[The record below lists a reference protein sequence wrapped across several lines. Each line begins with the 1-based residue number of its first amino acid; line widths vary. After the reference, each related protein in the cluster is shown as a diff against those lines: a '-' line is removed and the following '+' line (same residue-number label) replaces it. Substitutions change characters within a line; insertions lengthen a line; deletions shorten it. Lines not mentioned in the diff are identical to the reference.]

1 MTMKTNIVGLLIMF
15 VITLIGYFFIRFHLY
30 SPFFF
35 FIVIIFVLAH
45 FAIFFRKLK
54 EDNEDTEDDKE
65 IEDDIKVDGEL
76 K

>member
-1 MTMKTNIVGLLIMF
+1 MRTNILGLLIMF
-15 VITLIGYFFIRFHLY
+15 IITLIGYFFIRFHLY
-30 SPFFF
+30 SPLLF
-35 FIVIIFVLAH
+35 FIIILFVLAH

>member
-1 MTMKTNIVGLLIMF
+1 MKDKEYL
-15 VITLIGYFFIRFHLY
+15 R
-30 SPFFF
+30 PFLSKT
-35 FIVIIFVLAH
+35 IHICDRCGKLDIKTYA
-45 FAIFFRKLK
+45 RYKLK